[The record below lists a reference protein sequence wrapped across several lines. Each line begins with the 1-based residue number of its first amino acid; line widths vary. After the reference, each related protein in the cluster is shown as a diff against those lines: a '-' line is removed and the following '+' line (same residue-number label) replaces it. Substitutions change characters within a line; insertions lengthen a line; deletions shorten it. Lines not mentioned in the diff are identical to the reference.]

1 MRFPEAFLNELKS
14 RVRLSDIVGRKV
26 KLKKQGRDLVGL
38 SPFANEKTPSFHVHD
53 DKGFYKCFSTQKGG
67 DAITFL
73 METERLSFAEAVEK
87 LARDVG
93 LELPA
98 QSQGEAQEYRKQTT
112 LKDWAEKACQFFEA
126 QLHRPAGA
134 AARDYL
140 QRRGFGPESWQRHR
154 IGFAPDGWR
163 SLSDHLTTQGATI
176 PQLIEA
182 GLLVE
187 PEETGKQPWD
197 RFRNRVIFPITDP
210 QGRVIAFGARTLD
223 PDGKPKYLNSSD
235 SVLFHK
241 GRTLYRYKAAREAL
255 ADVKAGPLSRGL
267 IVTEGYVD
275 AIALAE
281 AGIGTA
287 VAPLGT
293 ALTEEQLQML
303 WRAGPEPILCFDG
316 DAAGTRAAWKA
327 VDRALP
333 EIEPGRS
340 LFFVMLP
347 DGLDPD
353 DMIRTRGP
361 AAMREA
367 LESPRP
373 LVDVLW
379 RRELDAEPADTPERK
394 AGLERRLMDAA
405 AAIKHE
411 AVRKAYQREL
421 KDRLYWHFRNL
432 QQQQQQQN
440 RAQREPSNVGPLRK
454 VPKLDHLNVAKVQG
468 LQLVVRA
475 IENAHLI
482 ESAQEALAHAAFQD
496 ADVEAIRNAAFDV
509 LDGAGKL
516 DRDQVAAH
524 LRSLGRN
531 RAVELLAMC
540 AREPAIELS
549 TPEARDWC
557 DALARFPAAQAHLRG
572 SELQSEVGVVSRLTA
587 EIEARLKAARIESLK
602 MTRSMTDEAM
612 TASSGDQGANK
623 LREALG
629 QMGAAFAARLPQN

>member
-14 RVRLSDIVGRKV
+14 RVRLSDVVGRKV

-53 DKGFYKCFSTQKGG
+53 DRGFYKCFSTQKGG

-73 METERLSFAEAVEK
+73 METERLSFSEAVEK

-93 LELPA
+93 LEIPA
-98 QSQGEAQEYRKQTT
+98 QSPAEAQQYRRQTT

-126 QLHRPAGA
+126 QLLRPAGA
-134 AARDYL
+134 DARAYL
-140 QRRGFGPESWQRHR
+140 ERRGFGPDAWKRHR

-163 SLSDHLTTQGATI
+163 NLSDHLTAQGATVA
-176 PQLIEA
+176 QLVEA

-187 PEETGKQPWD
+187 PDESGKQPWD

-210 QGRVIAFGARTLD
+210 QGQVIAFGARTLD

-241 GRTLYRYKAAREAL
+241 GRTLYRYRAAREAL
-255 ADVKAGPLSRGL
+255 ADMKSGPLSRGL

-275 AIALAE
+275 AISLAE

-293 ALTEEQLQML
+293 ALTEDQLQML
-303 WRAGPEPILCFDG
+303 WRAGAEPILCFDG

-333 EIEPGRS
+333 DIEPGKS

-353 DMIRTRGP
+353 DMIRQRGS

-367 LESPRP
+367 LESPQP

-379 RRELDAEPADTPERK
+379 KRELGAEPADTPERK
-394 AGLERRLMDAA
+394 AGLENRLMEAVSR
-405 AAIKHE
+405 IRHP
-411 AVRKAYQREL
+411 AVRKAYEREL

-432 QQQQQQQN
+432 A
-440 RAQREPSNVGPLRK
+440 RPQREPSNVGPLRK

-475 IENAHLI
+475 IENTHLI
-482 ESAQEALAHAAFQD
+482 ETAQESLAHAAFQD

-509 LDGAGKL
+509 LDGAGQL

-524 LRSLGRN
+524 LRSLGRK
-531 RAVELLAMC
+531 RAVELLEMC
-540 AREPAIELS
+540 AREPAIGS
-549 TPEARDWC
+549 ATPEARDWC
-557 DALARFPAAQAHLRG
+557 DALERFPAARAHMSGGEVQA
-572 SELQSEVGVVSRLTA
+572 EVGAVSRLTA

-602 MTRSMTDEAM
+602 MTRSLTDEAM
-612 TASSGDQGANK
+612 TTSSGDQGPSK
-623 LREALG
+623 LREAMA
-629 QMGAAFAARLPQN
+629 QMGAAFAARQPRN